1 MKPFLY
7 AIISIVFTTTSLF
20 AQSNS
25 TNFKINACAQ
35 IDSLIKEY
43 QMNLYYEMR
52 SNDYA
57 YADSL
62 AKYCSSKSKRAS
74 FYKVIITKQTNIGK
88 TDRMDELYK
97 RYYSNI
103 VPVTNKTD
111 SNNLSSYYL
120 FLGNTAI
127 RKNDN
132 NLGVK
137 YLDKGIALAIK
148 TKDTGNQKNGYMVL
162 GVLFH
167 QISDYRKSIDYIKK
181 AANLDKKNKSFQAYG
196 NMLIGNNLSGL
207 KEYDSAIVYFQK
219 SEKAYRELN
228 DHFSANYSKVMKID
242 AEFETA
248 KRTVK
253 NRFIQKYPEEE
264 LLEFKTEMEK
274 ENNVYGLLV
283 LHKVLASY
291 YISIKEFAKAE
302 MHAKIA
308 YDQSKGIENN
318 GSIKNATE
326 VIIRSILM
334 QQDTSNFEYLEAYIN
349 SSKALFNSE
358 NAKSTLELRERYN
371 ARENENELLM
381 ERNKNLQSRMYMQ
394 YGFAGALLLV
404 FGIIFFF
411 RYRARS
417 KNKQLKK
424 LRKQALQ
431 LQMNPH
437 FFFNSLNSINNYI
450 ASNNIENAQKYLVKF
465 SKLMRLNLENSQ
477 EEFATIGNETAFL
490 ENYLVLEQLR
500 NPNFDFEII
509 VEPKLLELKIPTLL
523 IQPLVENSILHG
535 LRELNHRGKLCISIE
550 QIGNKIKI
558 SVADNGWG
566 IEKTNTYKLT
576 EKNHKSYAT
585 EILQNRLQ
593 FYSKEKTN
601 LIYGPGLEGFITS
614 GTSVSFF
621 LTVAD

>member
-1 MKPFLY
+1 MRFIFL
-7 AIISIVFTTTSLF
+7 SVFAFFINTQVI
-20 AQSNS
+20 AQSS
-25 TNFKINACAQ
+25 KKDFKTDACSK

-43 QMNLYYEMR
+43 QTNIYYEITPQ
-52 SNDYA
+52 DYA
-57 YADSL
+57 FVDSL
-62 AKYCSSKSKRAS
+62 VKYCSRKSKRAS
-74 FYKVIITKQTNIGK
+74 MYKVLITKQTNIGK
-88 TDRMDELYK
+88 TERMDLLYK
-97 RYYSNI
+97 QYYRNI
-103 VPVTNKTD
+103 VPVTNKAD

-127 RKNDN
+127 RKNNN
-132 NLGVK
+132 NLAVK
-137 YLDKGIALAIK
+137 HLDRGIELASK
-148 TKDTGNQKNGYMVL
+148 TKDLGNQKNGYMML
-162 GVLFH
+162 GILFH
-167 QISDYRKSIDYIKK
+167 QISDYRKSNDYIKK
-181 AANLDKKNKSFQAYG
+181 AATLDKKNKSFQAYG

-207 KEYDSAIVYFQK
+207 KEYDSAIVYLQK
-219 SEKAYRELN
+219 SMVVYEELK
-228 DHFSANYSKVMKID
+228 DDFSANYSKVMMID
-242 AEFETA
+242 AEFELG
-248 KRTVK
+248 KRK
-253 NRFIQKYPEEE
+253 MNSKFAQKYPENKLLDFRNELEAEE
-264 LLEFKTEMEK
+264 
-274 ENNVYGLLV
+274 NVYGLLV
-283 LHKVLASY
+283 LHKVMAGY
-291 YISIKEFAKAE
+291 YISIKEYEKAE
-302 MHAKIA
+302 THAKLA
-308 YDQSKGIENN
+308 FDQSKGIENN

-411 RYRARS
+411 RHRAKS
-417 KNKQLKK
+417 KNKQLNK

-477 EEFATIGNETAFL
+477 EEFATIGNEIAFL
-490 ENYLVLEQLR
+490 ENYLILEQLR
-500 NPNFDFEII
+500 NPNFDFELI

-535 LRELNHRGKLCISIE
+535 LRELNHRGKLCIIIE
-550 QIGNKIKI
+550 QVVNKIKI
-558 SVADNGWG
+558 TVADNGWG
-566 IEKTNTYKLT
+566 LEKMSSNKFA

-585 EILQNRLQ
+585 EILQHRLQ

-601 LIYGPGLEGFITS
+601 LIFEQGLEGYDTS

-621 LTVAD
+621 LTIAD

>member
-1 MKPFLY
+1 MRFIFL
-7 AIISIVFTTTSLF
+7 SVFTF
-20 AQSNS
+20 FFMNAQVIAQSS
-25 TNFKINACAQ
+25 KKDFKNDACSK

-43 QMNLYYEMR
+43 QTNIYYEITPQ
-52 SNDYA
+52 DYA
-57 YADSL
+57 FVDSL
-62 AKYCSSKSKRAS
+62 MNYCSKKSRRAGL
-74 FYKVIITKQTNIGK
+74 YKVIITKQTNIGS
-88 TDRMDELYK
+88 TDRMELLYK
-97 RYYSNI
+97 QFYANI
-103 VPVTNKTD
+103 IPVTNKKD

-120 FLGNTAI
+120 FKGNTAI

-132 NLGVK
+132 DLGVK
-137 YLDKGIALAIK
+137 YLDKGIDIAIK
-148 TKDTGNQKNGYMVL
+148 TKDTGNQKNGYMML
-162 GVLFH
+162 GILFH
-167 QISDYRKSIDYIKK
+167 QISDYRKSNDYIKK
-181 AANLDKKNKSFQAYG
+181 AAALDKKNKSFNAYG

-264 LLEFKTEMEK
+264 LLEFKNEMEK

-283 LHKVLASY
+283 LHKVLATY

-334 QQDTSNFEYLEAYIN
+334 QEDSANFEYLEAYIN

-411 RYRARS
+411 RYRAKS
-417 KNKQLKK
+417 KNKQLNK

-490 ENYLVLEQLR
+490 ENYLILEQLR

-535 LRELNHRGKLCISIE
+535 LRELNHRGKLCIIIE
-550 QIGNKIKI
+550 QVVNKIKI
-558 SVADNGWG
+558 TVADNGWG
-566 IEKTNTYKLT
+566 LENMSTNKFA

-585 EILQNRLQ
+585 EILQHRLQ

-601 LIYGPGLEGFITS
+601 LIFEQGLKGYDTS
-614 GTSVSFF
+614 GTSVSFL
-621 LTVAD
+621 LTIAD